1 MLGTEVVSHLLA
13 TTDDKIYVL
22 VRASAAAEG
31 ANRLRALWWDDE
43 VLAHAVGERVL
54 PVVGDITASL
64 KGVIPADVT
73 HVIHC
78 AAETGIQKSYD

>member
-1 MLGTEVVSHLLA
+1 MVNQTIFVTGATGLLGTEVVSHLLA

-54 PVVGDITASL
+54 PVVGDITEIGRA
-64 KGVIPADVT
+64 
-73 HVIHC
+73 HV
-78 AAETGIQKSYD
+78 